1 MTWGGSALIE
11 GRVLLPLPS
20 QHRPSL
26 SSVHIALTQLGYQMV
41 AQNGEMRWYQ
51 LQEHTEVNLFLDLG
65 ELTTF
70 EDLSRALAKNGENPD
85 AFFAMYE
92 PL

>member
-1 MTWGGSALIE
+1 MPS
-11 GRVLLPLPS
+11 PS
-20 QHRPSL
+20 QQRPSL
-26 SSVHIALTQLGYQMV
+26 SGVHTALTQLGYRMV

-51 LQEHTEVNLFLDLG
+51 HQEHVDVNLFLDFG
-65 ELTTF
+65 ELATF

-92 PL
+92 SL

>member
-1 MTWGGSALIE
+1 MPSPSQPRLS
-11 GRVLLPLPS
+11 LPS
-20 QHRPSL
+20 
-26 SSVHIALTQLGYQMV
+26 VHTALTQLGYRLV

-51 LQEHTEVNLFLDLG
+51 HQEHSEINLFLDLG
-65 ELTTF
+65 EQATI

-92 PL
+92 SL